1 MSKFFV
7 LILFFLSASAPA
19 YAAGSDSGSSSNSAG
34 GGDSSYG
41 SGGDEG
47 STPQTDPLYRVKRL
61 IYKEKYAEAYVLL
74 SGLKTPKIED
84 DRQNLM
90 GFTARKSGDFST
102 AKKHYA
108 SALKLSPKHL
118 GALEYQGELFI
129 ALGDFD
135 SAIQNL
141 EKIKS
146 ICWLGCKEKR
156 MLTKALKKAGFN

>member
-1 MSKFFV
+1 MSKFFA
-7 LILFFLSASAPA
+7 LILFFLSAPA
-19 YAAGSDSGSSSNSAG
+19 YAAGSDSSSSSNSAG

-47 STPQTDPLYRVKRL
+47 STPQTDPLYKVKGL

-102 AKKHYA
+102 AKKTLCVR
-108 SALKLSPKHL
+108 LKVISQAPW
-118 GALEYQGELFI
+118 
-129 ALGDFD
+129 
-135 SAIQNL
+135 S
-141 EKIKS
+141 S
-146 ICWLGCKEKR
+146 
-156 MLTKALKKAGFN
+156 